1 VALVVNSRTFFG
13 KCLHIHNYLNIHVV
27 EDLVAN
33 FGLAHTENT
42 ERITSGNGGRA
53 RLDFPEWSVRFVADS
68 VNPAVMSVMT
78 Q

>member
-1 VALVVNSRTFFG
+1 MHVA
-13 KCLHIHNYLNIHVV
+13 

-53 RLDFPEWSVRFVADS
+53 RRDFPERSVRFVADS